1 LIARPLQFRQPG
13 TGFSRKWKKA
23 LLRRR
28 LPWPYGE
35 KSDKGRPA
43 PTGRFIVFLV
53 FTALTH
59 DIAHLIHVYGL
70 VVVALVIGFESIGL
84 PFPGET
90 VLILAAI
97 FAGTKHDLNIVAVV
111 VTAAAAAIAGQVIGF
126 VIGREFGYRLLLRY
140 GPYLHVTEGRIKL
153 GEYLFLRHG
162 SKIVFIARFV
172 PVMRSIAGILA
183 GANRMPWTQFLVAN
197 VVGAFAWASVFGFA
211 AYTFGHEIE
220 HVAGPIMIVIGIIV
234 VILLVIGAVFISR
247 HEAQLIA
254 EAERALP
261 GPLKRA

>member
-1 LIARPLQFRQPG
+1 
-13 TGFSRKWKKA
+13 
-23 LLRRR
+23 
-28 LPWPYGE
+28 
-35 KSDKGRPA
+35 
-43 PTGRFIVFLV
+43 VF
-53 FTALTH
+53 AILTH

-70 VVVALVIGFESIGL
+70 VVVAMVIGLESIGL

-90 VLILAAI
+90 VLILAGI
-97 FAGTKHDLNIVAVV
+97 FAGTKHDLNIFAVV
-111 VTAAAAAIAGQVIGF
+111 MTAALAAFTGQVIGF
-126 VIGREFGYRLLLRY
+126 VIGREFGYRLLLRF
-140 GPYLHVTEGRIKL
+140 GPYLHVNEGRIKL

-162 SKIVFIARFV
+162 SKIVFVARFV

-183 GANRMPWTQFLVAN
+183 GANRMPWAQFLIAN

-211 AYTFGHEIE
+211 AYLLGHEVE

-234 VILLVIGAVFISR
+234 VIALVIGAVFISR

-261 GPLKRA
+261 GPLKQA